1 MVSFSNDS
9 PGSKGFV
16 YFPHEDLKESQ
27 NRREEEQQEQNISNE
42 LLDKLLR
49 TIGREVLREKIPN
62 LQELEQTLQDILTV
76 HDSNQENH
84 NQKQAEKSKCEDYRS
99 TKSGPCP
106 TTHNKTD
113 LSRKDI

>member
-27 NRREEEQQEQNISNE
+27 NRREEAQQEQNISNE

-62 LQELEQTLQDILTV
+62 LQELEQTLKNILTV
-76 HDSNQENH
+76 HDRDR
-84 NQKQAEKSKCEDYRS
+84 KSTRLNSSHVSISYAVFCLK
-99 TKSGPCP
+99 K
-106 TTHNKTD
+106 K
-113 LSRKDI
+113 KKKKKK